1 MSLRQRF
8 SRRELDRLVLGSVY
22 LLIGKLLARS
32 RLICLPLFGFY
43 FSLANRIPNRIMNY
57 GITKAT
63 PLMMTHMGYGT
74 FLFFG
79 VSTYIGVIW
88 IFFCLPEL
96 KGRSIESMDDLF
108 SRSLWTMW
116 RHAYPTEEEK
126 VRHGVQN
133 DSSKQVAYA
142 DEENVS
148 TKNNEIVHVEKRVV

>member
-1 MSLRQRF
+1 
-8 SRRELDRLVLGSVY
+8 
-22 LLIGKLLARS
+22 
-32 RLICLPLFGFY
+32 
-43 FSLANRIPNRIMNY
+43 MNY

-79 VSTYIGVIW
+79 VATYVGVIW

-126 VRHGVQN
+126 VRQGVQDETHN
-133 DSSKQVAYA
+133 KGVTY
-142 DEENVS
+142 DEEDS
-148 TKNNEIVHVEKRVV
+148 TKGGEVVHQEKRVL

>member
-1 MSLRQRF
+1 MLPRPRSSHPESGPHVLVSACSLTGKF
-8 SRRELDRLVLGSVY
+8 Y
-22 LLIGKLLARS
+22 L
-32 RLICLPLFGFY
+32 
-43 FSLANRIPNRIMNY
+43 SLHSSLNRHTSLTHHLRIMNY

-108 SRSLWTMW
+108 TRSLWTMW

-126 VRHGVQN
+126 VRQGVQDETHN
-133 DSSKQVAYA
+133 KGVTY
-142 DEENVS
+142 DEEDS
-148 TKNNEIVHVEKRVV
+148 TKGGEVVHQEKRVL